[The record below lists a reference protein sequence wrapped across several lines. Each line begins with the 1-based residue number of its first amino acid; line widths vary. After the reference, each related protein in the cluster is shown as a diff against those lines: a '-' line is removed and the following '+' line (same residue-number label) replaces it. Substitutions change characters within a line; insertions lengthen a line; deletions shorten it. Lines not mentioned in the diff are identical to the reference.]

1 MKNKLLRSLLF
12 PATSV
17 LMMLTPFAIVFL
29 VYSMVFCGSES
40 AVAIVS
46 YVIAAYTLTV
56 WCIKTP
62 ALIKFFKGFGQSNKY
77 LNMWKSDP
85 HLRIKLTLYGT
96 LLWNTAYSML
106 QLGLGFY
113 HSSFWYFSMA
123 GYYISLAAMRF
134 YLVKYTRKNEKNMLE
149 ELKKYRICGIVFLVM
164 NVAVSL
170 MIFFMVYWNRT
181 FTHHPITAISMAA
194 YTFTAFT
201 VAIIGIVKYRKY
213 QSPIYSAAKS
223 ISLAAACVSMLT
235 LESTMLTAF
244 GDGSMDAASR
254 RIMLAFTG
262 GVVSLFIIVLAIYMI
277 TTSTKKLKGFN
288 NGK

>member
-1 MKNKLLRSLLF
+1 MKSKLLRSFLF
-12 PATSV
+12 PAASV
-17 LMMLTPFAIVFL
+17 LLMLTPFAIVFL

-40 AVAIVS
+40 AVAIAS

-56 WCIKTP
+56 WCIKIP
-62 ALIKFFKGFGQSNKY
+62 SLNRFFKCFSKRNKY

-96 LLWNTAYSML
+96 LLWNTAYSLL

-134 YLVKYTRKNEKNMLE
+134 YLVKYTRKNENNMLE

-164 NVAVSL
+164 NLAVSL

-181 FTHHPITAISMAA
+181 FTHHPITAIAMAA

-201 VAIIGIVKYRKY
+201 MAIISIVKYRKY
-213 QSPIYSAAKS
+213 QSPVYSAAKS
-223 ISLAAACVSMLT
+223 ISLASACVSMLT

-244 GDGSMDAASR
+244 DDGSMDAASR
-254 RIMLAFTG
+254 RIMLASTG
-262 GVVSLFIIVLAIYMI
+262 GVVSLFIIVLAVYMI
-277 TTSTKKLKGFN
+277 VTSSKKLKGLN
-288 NGK
+288 NE

>member
-17 LMMLTPFAIVFL
+17 LLMLTPFAIVFL

-40 AVAIVS
+40 AVAIAS

-56 WCIKTP
+56 WCIKIP
-62 ALIKFFKGFGQSNKY
+62 SLIRFFKCFSKSNKY
-77 LNMWKSDP
+77 LNMWKSNP
-85 HLRIKLTLYGT
+85 RLRIKLTLYGT
-96 LLWNTAYSML
+96 LLWNTAYSLL

-134 YLVKYTRKNEKNMLE
+134 YLVKFTRKKENNMLE

-164 NVAVSL
+164 NLAVSL
-170 MIFFMVYWNRT
+170 MIFFMVYWNRA
-181 FTHHPITAISMAA
+181 FTHHPITAIAMAA

-201 VAIIGIVKYRKY
+201 MAIISIVKYRKY
-213 QSPIYSAAKS
+213 QSPVYSAAKS
-223 ISLAAACVSMLT
+223 ISLASACVSMLT

-254 RIMLAFTG
+254 RIMLASTG
-262 GVVSLFIIVLAIYMI
+262 GVVSLFIIVLAVYMI
-277 TTSTKKLKGFN
+277 VTSSKKLKGLN
-288 NGK
+288 NE

>member
-1 MKNKLLRSLLF
+1 MKSKLLRSLLF

-17 LMMLTPFAIVFL
+17 LLMLTPFAIVFL

-40 AVAIVS
+40 AVAIAS
-46 YVIAAYTLTV
+46 YVIASYTLTV
-56 WCIKTP
+56 WCIKIP
-62 ALIKFFKGFGQSNKY
+62 SMIRFFKCFSKSNKY

-85 HLRIKLTLYGT
+85 RLRIKLTLYGT
-96 LLWNTAYSML
+96 LLWNTAYSLL

-134 YLVKYTRKNEKNMLE
+134 YLVKYTRKKENNMLE

-164 NVAVSL
+164 NLAVSL

-181 FTHHPITAISMAA
+181 FTHHPITAIAMAA

-201 VAIIGIVKYRKY
+201 MAIISIVKYRKY
-213 QSPIYSAAKS
+213 HSPVYSAAKS
-223 ISLAAACVSMLT
+223 ISLASACVSMLT

-254 RIMLAFTG
+254 RIMLASTG
-262 GVVSLFIIVLAIYMI
+262 GVVSLFIIVLAVYMI
-277 TTSTKKLKGFN
+277 VTSSKKLKGLN
-288 NGK
+288 NE

>member
-1 MKNKLLRSLLF
+1 MKSKRLRSLLF

-17 LMMLTPFAIVFL
+17 LLMLTPFAIVFL

-40 AVAIVS
+40 AVAIAS

-56 WCIKTP
+56 WCIKIP
-62 ALIKFFKGFGQSNKY
+62 SLIRFFKCFSKSNKY

-85 HLRIKLTLYGT
+85 RLRIKLTLYGT
-96 LLWNTAYSML
+96 LLWNTAYSLL

-134 YLVKYTRKNEKNMLE
+134 YLVKYTRKNENNMLE

-164 NVAVSL
+164 NLAVSL

-181 FTHHPITAISMAA
+181 FTHHPITAIAMAA

-201 VAIIGIVKYRKY
+201 MAIISIVKYRKY
-213 QSPIYSAAKS
+213 QSPVYSAAKS
-223 ISLAAACVSMLT
+223 ISLASACVSMLT

-254 RIMLAFTG
+254 RIMLASTG
-262 GVVSLFIIVLAIYMI
+262 GVVSLFIIVLAVYMI
-277 TTSTKKLKGFN
+277 VTSSKKLKGLN
-288 NGK
+288 NE

>member
-1 MKNKLLRSLLF
+1 MKSKLLRSLLF

-17 LMMLTPFAIVFL
+17 LLMLTPFAIVFL

-40 AVAIVS
+40 AVAIAS
-46 YVIAAYTLTV
+46 YVIALYTLTV
-56 WCIKTP
+56 WCIKIP
-62 ALIKFFKGFGQSNKY
+62 SMIRFFKCFSKSNKY

-85 HLRIKLTLYGT
+85 RLRIKLTLYGT
-96 LLWNTAYSML
+96 LLWNTAYSLL

-134 YLVKYTRKNEKNMLE
+134 YLVKYTRKKENNMLE

-164 NVAVSL
+164 NLAVSL

-181 FTHHPITAISMAA
+181 FTHHPITAIAMAA

-201 VAIIGIVKYRKY
+201 MAIISIVKYRKY
-213 QSPIYSAAKS
+213 HSPVYSAAKS
-223 ISLAAACVSMLT
+223 ISLASACVSMLT

-254 RIMLAFTG
+254 RIMLASTG
-262 GVVSLFIIVLAIYMI
+262 GVVSLFIIVLAVYMI
-277 TTSTKKLKGFN
+277 VTSSKKLKGLN
-288 NGK
+288 NE